1 MAITVGPQLT
11 STALRAMSEAHFRS
25 LVPTPPELHR
35 TFVLS
40 QTTLQ
45 HHYQEQD
52 KILESLDQ
60 VIERQHANALEISR
74 ELMTHQKL
82 LIEVELDVDQA
93 NGRLKKR
100 Q

>member
-1 MAITVGPQLT
+1 MTQPVD
-11 STALRAMSEAHFRS
+11 E
-25 LVPTPPELHR
+25 
-35 TFVLS
+35 
-40 QTTLQ
+40 TLQ

-82 LIEVELDVDQA
+82 LTEVELDVDQT
-93 NGRLKKR
+93 NGRLQKGNKTMKKLVKSESNSGCCTLL
-100 Q
+100 